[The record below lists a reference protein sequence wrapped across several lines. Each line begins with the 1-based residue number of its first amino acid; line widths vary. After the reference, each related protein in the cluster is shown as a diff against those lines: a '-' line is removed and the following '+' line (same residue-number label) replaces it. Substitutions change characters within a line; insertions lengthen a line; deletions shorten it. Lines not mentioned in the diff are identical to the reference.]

1 MAKKQPNPNDPAKVT
16 ENEARETPPEDVVH
30 NEGENATSAEALAG
44 EAIAGSDV
52 PEERKAAALRQ
63 LPDADLLALA
73 KRAAESEHWLDVARR
88 SQAEFENAKKRLERE
103 QTETAKYVVG
113 SFAKELFAPIDN
125 LERALAASEKS
136 KDFQALFDGLKLTHQ
151 AMLTS
156 LANSGLR
163 PIDAQGKPF
172 DPSEHEALMMSSDA
186 KLADN
191 VVSQVFEKGWKLHD
205 RVLRPAKVVVNKKS

>member
-1 MAKKQPNPNDPAKVT
+1 MSKKHENPNDPAKVT
-16 ENEARETPPEDVVH
+16 EKEARETPPEDVVH
-30 NEGENATSAEALAG
+30 NEGENETSAEALAG
-44 EAIAGSDV
+44 EAIAGSNA
-52 PEERKAAALRQ
+52 PEARKAAALRQ

-73 KRAAESEHWLDVARR
+73 KRAAESEHWLDIARR

-103 QTETAKYVVG
+103 QAETAKYIVG
-113 SFAKELFAPIDN
+113 AFAKELFAPIDN
-125 LERALAASEKS
+125 LERAMAASEKS

-172 DPSEHEALMMSSDA
+172 DPNEHEALMMSNDA

-205 RVLRPAKVVVNKKS
+205 RVLRPAKVVVNKK

>member
-1 MAKKQPNPNDPAKVT
+1 MSKKHENPNDPAKVT
-16 ENEARETPPEDVVH
+16 EKEARETPPEDVVH
-30 NEGENATSAEALAG
+30 NEGENETSAEALAG
-44 EAIAGSDV
+44 EAIAGSNA
-52 PEERKAAALRQ
+52 PEARKAAALRQ

-103 QTETAKYVVG
+103 QAETAKYIVG
-113 SFAKELFAPIDN
+113 AFAKELFAPIDN
-125 LERALAASEKS
+125 LERAMAASEKS

-172 DPSEHEALMMSSDA
+172 DPNEHEALMMSNDT

-205 RVLRPAKVVVNKKS
+205 RVLRPAKVVVNKK

>member
-1 MAKKQPNPNDPAKVT
+1 MAKKPNPNDPAKVT

-30 NEGENATSAEALAG
+30 NEGENETSAEALAG

-52 PEERKAAALRQ
+52 PEARKAAALRQ

-73 KRAAESEHWLDVARR
+73 KRAAESEHWLDIARR

-103 QTETAKYVVG
+103 QAETAKYIVG

-125 LERALAASEKS
+125 LERAMAASEKS

-156 LANSGLR
+156 LANSGMR

-172 DPSEHEALMMSSDA
+172 DPNEHEALMMSNDA

-205 RVLRPAKVVVNKKS
+205 RVLRPAKVVVNKK

>member
-1 MAKKQPNPNDPAKVT
+1 MSKKHENPNDPAKVT
-16 ENEARETPPEDVVH
+16 EKEARETPPEDVVH
-30 NEGENATSAEALAG
+30 NEGENETSAEALAG
-44 EAIAGSDV
+44 EAIAGSNA
-52 PEERKAAALRQ
+52 PEARKAAALRQ

-73 KRAAESEHWLDVARR
+73 KRAAESEHWLDIARR

-103 QTETAKYVVG
+103 QAETAKYIVG
-113 SFAKELFAPIDN
+113 AFAKELFAPIDN
-125 LERALAASEKS
+125 LERAMAASEKS

-172 DPSEHEALMMSSDA
+172 DPNEHEALMMSNDT

-205 RVLRPAKVVVNKKS
+205 RVLRPAKVVVNKK

>member
-1 MAKKQPNPNDPAKVT
+1 MAKKHPNPNDPAKVT
-16 ENEARETPPEDVVH
+16 EKEARETPPEDVVH
-30 NEGENATSAEALAG
+30 NQGENETSAEALAG

-52 PEERKAAALRQ
+52 PEARKAAALRQ

-73 KRAAESEHWLDVARR
+73 KRAAESEHWLDIARR

-103 QTETAKYVVG
+103 QAETAKYIVG

-125 LERALAASEKS
+125 LERAMAASEKS

-156 LANSGLR
+156 LANSGMR

-172 DPSEHEALMMSSDA
+172 DPNEHEALMMSNDA

-205 RVLRPAKVVVNKKS
+205 RVLRPAKVVVNKK

>member
-1 MAKKQPNPNDPAKVT
+1 MSKKQPNPNDPAKVT
-16 ENEARETPPEDVVH
+16 EKEARETPPEDVMH
-30 NEGENATSAEALAG
+30 NEGENETSAAALAG

-88 SQAEFENAKKRLERE
+88 SQAEFENARKRLERE
-103 QTETAKYVVG
+103 QAETAKYIVG

-125 LERALAASEKS
+125 LERAMAASEKS

-151 AMLTS
+151 AMLSS

-172 DPSEHEALMMSSDA
+172 DPNEHEALMMSNDA

-205 RVLRPAKVVVNKKS
+205 RVLRPAKVVVNKK

>member
-1 MAKKQPNPNDPAKVT
+1 MSKKHENPNDPAKVT
-16 ENEARETPPEDVVH
+16 EKEARETPPEDVVH
-30 NEGENATSAEALAG
+30 NEGENETSAEALAG
-44 EAIAGSDV
+44 EAIAGSNA
-52 PEERKAAALRQ
+52 PEARKAAALRQ

-73 KRAAESEHWLDVARR
+73 KRAAESEHWLDIARR

-103 QTETAKYVVG
+103 QAETAKYIVG
-113 SFAKELFAPIDN
+113 AFAKELFAPIDN
-125 LERALAASEKS
+125 LERAMAASEKS

-172 DPSEHEALMMSSDA
+172 DPNEHEALMMSNDA

-205 RVLRPAKVVVNKKS
+205 RVLRPAKVVVNKN

>member
-1 MAKKQPNPNDPAKVT
+1 MSKKQPNPNDPAKVT
-16 ENEARETPPEDVVH
+16 EQEARETPPEDVIH
-30 NEGENATSAEALAG
+30 NEGESETSAEALAG

-52 PEERKAAALRQ
+52 PEARKAAALRQ

-103 QTETAKYVVG
+103 QAETSKYIVG

-125 LERALAASEKS
+125 LERAMAASEKS
-136 KDFQALFDGLKLTHQ
+136 KDFQSLYDGLKLTYQ

-172 DPSEHEALMMSSDA
+172 DPNEHEALMMSNDA
-186 KLADN
+186 KLGDN
-191 VVSQVFEKGWKLHD
+191 VVAQVFEKGWKLHD
-205 RVLRPAKVVVNKKS
+205 RVLRPAKVVVNKK

>member
-1 MAKKQPNPNDPAKVT
+1 MSKKHENPNDPAKLT
-16 ENEARETPPEDVVH
+16 EKEARETPPEDVVH
-30 NEGENATSAEALAG
+30 NEGENETSAEALAG
-44 EAIAGSDV
+44 EAIAGSNA
-52 PEERKAAALRQ
+52 PEARKAAALRQ

-73 KRAAESEHWLDVARR
+73 KRAAESEHWLDIARR

-103 QTETAKYVVG
+103 QAETAKYIVG
-113 SFAKELFAPIDN
+113 AFAKELFAPIDN
-125 LERALAASEKS
+125 LERAMAASEKS

-172 DPSEHEALMMSSDA
+172 DPNEHEALMMSNDT

-205 RVLRPAKVVVNKKS
+205 RVLRPAKVVVNKK

>member
-1 MAKKQPNPNDPAKVT
+1 MSKKHENPNDPAKVT
-16 ENEARETPPEDVVH
+16 EKEARETPPEDVVH
-30 NEGENATSAEALAG
+30 NEGENETSAEALAG
-44 EAIAGSDV
+44 EAIAGSNA
-52 PEERKAAALRQ
+52 PEARKAAALRQ

-73 KRAAESEHWLDVARR
+73 KRAAESEHWLDIARR

-103 QTETAKYVVG
+103 QAETAKYIVG
-113 SFAKELFAPIDN
+113 AFAKELFAPIDN
-125 LERALAASEKS
+125 LERAMAASEKS

-172 DPSEHEALMMSSDA
+172 DPNEHEALMMSNDA

-191 VVSQVFEKGWKLHD
+191 TVSQVFEKGWKLHD
-205 RVLRPAKVVVNKKS
+205 RVLRPAKVVVNKT

>member
-1 MAKKQPNPNDPAKVT
+1 MSKKQTNPNDPAKVT
-16 ENEARETPPEDVVH
+16 EKEARETPPEDVVH
-30 NEGENATSAEALAG
+30 NESENETSAEALAG

-52 PEERKAAALRQ
+52 PEARKAAALRQ

-73 KRAAESEHWLDVARR
+73 KRAAESEHWLDIARR

-103 QTETAKYVVG
+103 QAETAKYIVG

-125 LERALAASEKS
+125 LERAMAASEKS

-156 LANSGLR
+156 LANSGMR

-172 DPSEHEALMMSSDA
+172 DPSEHEALMMSNDA

-205 RVLRPAKVVVNKKS
+205 RVLRPAKVVVNKK

>member
-1 MAKKQPNPNDPAKVT
+1 MSKKHENPNDPAKVT
-16 ENEARETPPEDVVH
+16 EKEARETPPEDVVH
-30 NEGENATSAEALAG
+30 NEGENETSTEALAG
-44 EAIAGSDV
+44 EAIAGSNA
-52 PEERKAAALRQ
+52 PEARKAAALRQ

-73 KRAAESEHWLDVARR
+73 KRAAESEHWLDIARR

-103 QTETAKYVVG
+103 QAETAKYIVG
-113 SFAKELFAPIDN
+113 AFAKELFAPIDN
-125 LERALAASEKS
+125 LERAMAASEKS

-172 DPSEHEALMMSSDA
+172 DPNEHEALMMSNDT

-205 RVLRPAKVVVNKKS
+205 RVLRPAKVVVNKK

>member
-1 MAKKQPNPNDPAKVT
+1 MSKKHENPNDPAKLT
-16 ENEARETPPEDVVH
+16 EKEARETPPEDVVH
-30 NEGENATSAEALAG
+30 NEGENETSAEALAG
-44 EAIAGSDV
+44 EAIAGSNA
-52 PEERKAAALRQ
+52 PEARKAAALRQ

-73 KRAAESEHWLDVARR
+73 KRAAESEHWLDIARR

-103 QTETAKYVVG
+103 QAETAKYIVG
-113 SFAKELFAPIDN
+113 AFAKELFAPIDN
-125 LERALAASEKS
+125 LERAMAASEKS

-172 DPSEHEALMMSSDA
+172 DPNEHEALMMSNDA

-205 RVLRPAKVVVNKKS
+205 RVLRPAKVVVNKK